1 MRFMNNSNKKVYE
14 VDEIREILGVGRT
27 KMYDYIKEV
36 YKTQTP
42 FKVIRIG
49 NVYRIPK
56 ASFDKWIDGE

>member
-1 MRFMNNSNKKVYE
+1 MRFVNNINKKVYE

>member
-1 MRFMNNSNKKVYE
+1 MNFMNNSNKKVYE